1 MREPHSRD
9 GMRHDLTPGRL
20 EDEICETDSLA
31 KAQQKA
37 ADADRLRRRPPGRG
51 MSLPIPFFRN

>member
-1 MREPHSRD
+1 MRELDSRD
-9 GMRHDLTPGRL
+9 GMRHDLASRGL

-37 ADADRLRRRPPGRG
+37 ADADRLRRRSAGRVT
-51 MSLPIPFFRN
+51 SLPIPFFRN